1 MKPSVY
7 VGPSGRADVLMQLT
21 TEHEPP
27 GDLGGLQR
35 RALGRRMGSEIA
47 RDRDEDMPT
56 LLASAPRP
64 ELAHAGL
71 QHLIAVETRIFPQQR
86 PCQCGNQ
93 RLRRVAE
100 REIAGHKNRPV
111 NDLPL
116 ATEGIQ
122 HSPPPPPG
130 APGRNPQP
138 SE

>member
-1 MKPSVY
+1 
-7 VGPSGRADVLMQLT
+7 MQLT
-21 TEHEPP
+21 AEHEPP

-47 RDRDEDMPT
+47 GDRDEDVSA
-56 LLASAPRP
+56 LLAPAPRP

-100 REIAGHKNRPV
+100 REIAGHKTRREI
-111 NDLPL
+111 DLPL
-116 ATEGIQ
+116 PIEGIQ
-122 HSPPPPPG
+122 QSR
-130 APGRNPQP
+130 AQP
-138 SE
+138 SASLGRSASRSSPSPGMRAGGTLR